1 MVGGGDYKMRSMR
14 TAAKIPIAHPFIGD
28 EERQRVLEVL
38 ASGILVADRMVR
50 EFEEAFAAYIGVP
63 HAVATS
69 SGTTALQVALEAL
82 GIGAGD
88 RVITTPFTFAATSH
102 AILHAGARPV
112 FADVDPQSGNLDAAA
127 VDEAVRREGAKAVLA
142 VHLYGL
148 PADLDALGEV
158 VARHGLLLIEDCAQ
172 AHGATYRGRK
182 VGSFGDAAVFSFYPT
197 KNMTTGEGGMVLTR
211 DAEVA
216 RRARLL
222 VDPRAEDEYVYSV
235 IGYNFRLTD
244 VAAAMGLPQLRR
256 LDRLNEVRRHNARA
270 LTAGLGRLPWLTPPV
285 ELEGA
290 THVYTAYTVR
300 ARARDS
306 LMAHLARE
314 GIGHKVFYPMLIP
327 HTPAYRALGFDGQFP
342 IAERLTGEVLSL
354 PVHPALTDE
363 DLRRIIE
370 VVTAFH
376 PR

>member
-1 MVGGGDYKMRSMR
+1 MRSMR

-28 EERQRVLEVL
+28 EERQRVLDVL
-38 ASGILVADRMVR
+38 ASGILVADRVVR
-50 EFEEAFAAYIGVP
+50 EFEDAFAAYIGVP

-69 SGTTALQVALEAL
+69 SGTAALQVALEAL

-88 RVITTPFTFAATSH
+88 RVVTTPFTFAATSH

-112 FADVDPQSGNLDAAA
+112 FADIDAQTGNLDPAAA
-127 VDEAVRREGAKAVLA
+127 EDAVRREGAKAILV

-158 VARHGLLLIEDCAQ
+158 AARHGLLLIEDCAQ

-182 VGSFGDAAVFSFYPT
+182 VGSFGDAAIFSFYPT
-197 KNMTTGEGGMVLTR
+197 KNMTTGEGGMVLTA
-211 DAEVA
+211 DAQAA

-222 VDPRAEDEYVYSV
+222 VDPRGEDEYVYSV
-235 IGYNFRLTD
+235 IGYNFRMTD

-256 LDRLNEVRRHNARA
+256 LERSNEARRRNARA
-270 LTAGLGRLPWLTPPV
+270 LTAGLNGLSWLTTPIEPA
-285 ELEGA
+285 GA
-290 THVYTAYTVR
+290 TPVYTAYTVR
-300 ARARDS
+300 TRAREA

-314 GIGHKVFYPMLIP
+314 GVGHKIYYPMLIP
-327 HTPAYRALGFDGQFP
+327 HTPAYRALGFDGDFP
-342 IAERLTGEVLSL
+342 VAERWTREVLSL

-370 VVTAFH
+370 VVTAFS

>member
-1 MVGGGDYKMRSMR
+1 MR

>member
-1 MVGGGDYKMRSMR
+1 MRSMR
-14 TAAKIPIAHPFIGD
+14 TAAKIPIAHPIIGD

-50 EFEEAFAAYIGVP
+50 EFEEAFAAYVGVP

-88 RVITTPFTFAATSH
+88 RVVTTPFTFAATSH
-102 AILHAGARPV
+102 AIVHAGARPV
-112 FADVDPQSGNLDAAA
+112 FVDVDPATGNLDPQAVEAA
-127 VDEAVRREGAKAVLA
+127 VRQEGAKAVIA

-148 PADLDALGEV
+148 PCDMDTLGEV
-158 VARHGLLLIEDCAQ
+158 VRRHGLLLIEDCAQ

-182 VGSFGDAAVFSFYPT
+182 TGTFGDAAIFSFYPT
-197 KNMTTGEGGMVLTR
+197 KNMTTGEGGMLLTR
-211 DAEVA
+211 DPGIA

-222 VDPRAEDEYVYSV
+222 VDPRTEGEYVYSV
-235 IGYNFRLTD
+235 VGYNYRMTD
-244 VAAAMGLPQLRR
+244 MAGAMGLPQLRR
-256 LDRLNEVRRHNARA
+256 LDGMNEARRRNART
-270 LTAGLGRLPWLTPPV
+270 LTAGLSGLPWLTPPI
-285 ELEGA
+285 EPEGA

-300 ARARDS
+300 ARGRDA

-314 GIGHKVFYPMLIP
+314 EIGHKVYYPMLIP
-327 HTPAYRALGFDGQFP
+327 HTPAYKQLGFAGHFP
-342 IAERLTGEVLSL
+342 VAEGLTREVLSL

-363 DLRRIIE
+363 DLHRIIE
-370 VVTAFH
+370 VTSAFR
-376 PR
+376 P

>member
-1 MVGGGDYKMRSMR
+1 MR

-38 ASGILVADRMVR
+38 ASGILVADRMVS

-88 RVITTPFTFAATSH
+88 RVVTTPFTFAATSH

-112 FADVDPQSGNLDAAA
+112 FADVDAQTGNLDPAA
-127 VDEAVRREGAKAVLA
+127 VDEAVRRDGARAILA
-142 VHLYGL
+142 VHLYGV
-148 PADLDALGEV
+148 PADLEALGEV
-158 VARHGLLLIEDCAQ
+158 ALRHGLLLIEDCAQ

-182 VGSFGDAAVFSFYPT
+182 VGSFGDAAIFSFYPT

-211 DAEVA
+211 DAGAA

-222 VDPRAEDEYVYSV
+222 VDPRGEDEYVYSV
-235 IGYNFRLTD
+235 IGYNFRMTD

-256 LDRLNEVRRHNARA
+256 LDRSNEARRRNARA
-270 LTAGLGRLPWLTPPV
+270 LTAGLSGLPWLTPPV
-285 ELEGA
+285 EPVGA
-290 THVYTAYTVR
+290 TAVYTAYT
-300 ARARDS
+300 
-306 LMAHLARE
+306 
-314 GIGHKVFYPMLIP
+314 
-327 HTPAYRALGFDGQFP
+327 
-342 IAERLTGEVLSL
+342 
-354 PVHPALTDE
+354 
-363 DLRRIIE
+363 
-370 VVTAFH
+370 
-376 PR
+376 